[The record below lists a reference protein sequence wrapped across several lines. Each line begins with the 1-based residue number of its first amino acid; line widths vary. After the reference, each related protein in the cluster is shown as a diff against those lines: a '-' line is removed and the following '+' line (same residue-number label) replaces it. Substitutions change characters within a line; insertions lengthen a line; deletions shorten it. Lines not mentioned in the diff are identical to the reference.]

1 MKKNEKKVRVYN
13 TATGK
18 YQVADRKIMLLRQK
32 LVGIGLIIA
41 GAVPAIM
48 LESNAGN
55 ALLLISGLG
64 LMMTLTKKVVWL

>member
-1 MKKNEKKVRVYN
+1 MKNEKVRVYN
-13 TATGK
+13 IATGK
-18 YQVADRKIMLLRQK
+18 WQRADRKILMLRQK
-32 LVGIGLIIA
+32 LVGIGLMIA

-48 LESNAGN
+48 MESNAGN

>member
-1 MKKNEKKVRVYN
+1 MKKKVRVYN

-18 YQVADRKIMLLRQK
+18 YQVADRKILLLRQK

-64 LMMTLTKKVVWL
+64 LYLTLTKKICWL

>member
-1 MKKNEKKVRVYN
+1 MKKKIWVYN
-13 TATGK
+13 AATGK
-18 YQVADRKIMLLRQK
+18 YHVADRKILMLRQK
-32 LVGIGLIIA
+32 LVGIGLMIA

-48 LESNAGN
+48 MESNAGN